1 MVLIQKKITKNEIAG
16 TVEQM
21 YRRAVGYFNLLPSEF
36 WQMTFWEVQI
46 YLEEKEKK
54 EIDDLNKM
62 IYQAWIK
69 EAFARTKTLK
79 PLKRYLVREQKK
91 VTKEEK
97 EAILTELFEK
107 FGEDVRKLG

>member
-1 MVLIQKKITKNEIAG
+1 
-16 TVEQM
+16 M
-21 YRRAVGYFNLLPSEF
+21 YRKSVGYFNLLPSEF
-36 WQMTFWEVQI
+36 WQMTMYEVQI
-46 YLEEKEKK
+46 YIEEKEKK

-79 PLKRYLVREQKK
+79 PLKRYLIREQKK

-107 FGEDVRKLG
+107 FGEDVKKIGR

>member
-1 MVLIQKKITKNEIAG
+1 
-16 TVEQM
+16 
-21 YRRAVGYFNLLPSEF
+21 
-36 WQMTFWEVQI
+36 
-46 YLEEKEKK
+46 
-54 EIDDLNKM
+54 M

-79 PLKRYLVREQKK
+79 PLKRYLIREQKK